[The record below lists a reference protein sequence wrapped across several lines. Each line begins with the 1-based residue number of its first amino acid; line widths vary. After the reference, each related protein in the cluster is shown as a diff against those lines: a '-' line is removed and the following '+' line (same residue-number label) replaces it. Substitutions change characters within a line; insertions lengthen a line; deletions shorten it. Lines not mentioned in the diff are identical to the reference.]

1 MKTPKLRVLVSAGV
15 IFAVAYTNPTLGES
29 SHDAWLRYA
38 SIGEMARGKYASLPA
53 AVVVLGDSSTL
64 GTAQG
69 ELIRG
74 VKGMLGKTLR
84 TGKGPPRE
92 KAIVLGTLASIQ
104 AVVPG
109 FHAPHP
115 LSAEGFWLTSGQVRG
130 MGCLIVTAVTDRGV
144 LYGVFA
150 LLTKIAQSTEV
161 TPLDEVQE
169 PYARLRW
176 VDRSEERRVGKE
188 CRSRW
193 SPYH

>member
-1 MKTPKLRVLVSAGV
+1 MKTREVAVLVSAGGV
-15 IFAVAYTNPTLGES
+15 FAVAYTNPRLGES

-130 MGCLIVTAVTDRGV
+130 MGCFIVPPMIDRGV
-144 LYGVFA
+144 CLGGLGY
-150 LLTKIAQSTEV
+150 LTRIAQRREA
-161 TPLDEVQE
+161 TPLDEFKF
-169 PYARLRW
+169 PTARYPWLTHW
-176 VDRSEERRVGKE
+176 A
-188 CRSRW
+188 
-193 SPYH
+193 